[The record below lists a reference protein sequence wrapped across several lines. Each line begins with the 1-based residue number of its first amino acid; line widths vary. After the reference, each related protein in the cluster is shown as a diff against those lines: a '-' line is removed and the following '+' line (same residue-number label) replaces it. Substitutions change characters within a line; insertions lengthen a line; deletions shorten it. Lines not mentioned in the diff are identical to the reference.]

1 MHEKWVAEAEVC
13 PVVPQHLSL
22 KVGSRRQVCYLVG
35 VASSSPGC
43 GLRHSFQ
50 AHVWGVTS
58 DNSHN

>member
-22 KVGSRRQVCYLVG
+22 NVGSRCQVFTNYLVG

-50 AHVWGVTS
+50 A
-58 DNSHN
+58 